1 MLHKLFPDVSLAKW
15 HEAPGWLLWM
25 DLTLVKFKM
34 FKSDNIHIFNEGLK
48 KLGFPP
54 DSLLMWSYFENE
66 DVRVVYSRYL

>member
-1 MLHKLFPDVSLAKW
+1 
-15 HEAPGWLLWM
+15 M

-66 DVRVVYSRYL
+66 DVRVVYYRYL